1 MGFDKYRRIINIINE
16 SIYLFVVFSIPLAFS
31 PEEFLGFYQI
41 PKEFILHFG
50 ANLLL
55 ILLPIIFILN
65 PQKLISNIINNRL
78 ILFSILFILF
88 SYAISTLF
96 SISILGSLWGREYGM
111 SGNSLQTFFSLSVIS
126 ISVIVTNSDKSQI
139 RRLFLAI
146 FASSTIVG
154 FVGLMQNFLPNI
166 FETFTFY
173 HQDRVVSTLGN
184 PIYLGSYSVSY
195 THLTLQTTH

>member
-16 SIYLFVVFSIPLAFS
+16 SIYLFVVFSIPLVFS

-65 PQKLISNIINNRL
+65 PQKLISNIINNHL

-154 FVGLMQNFLPNI
+154 FVGLMQNF
-166 FETFTFY
+166 
-173 HQDRVVSTLGN
+173 
-184 PIYLGSYSVSY
+184 
-195 THLTLQTTH
+195 

>member
-16 SIYLFVVFSIPLAFS
+16 SIYLFVVFSIPLVFS

-96 SISILGSLWGREYGM
+96 SISILGSLWAE
-111 SGNSLQTFFSLSVIS
+111 NTECPAILCKLSFHC
-126 ISVIVTNSDKSQI
+126 Q
-139 RRLFLAI
+139 
-146 FASSTIVG
+146 
-154 FVGLMQNFLPNI
+154 
-166 FETFTFY
+166 
-173 HQDRVVSTLGN
+173 
-184 PIYLGSYSVSY
+184 
-195 THLTLQTTH
+195 